1 MATYTSKK
9 AYMYGTGRRKSSV
22 ARVHLFPNGTGSII
36 VNGRPLDDYF
46 GLETLKLIVRQPFA
60 ATDTMG
66 KFDVEAT
73 VTGGGVTGQAGA
85 IRHGIARALLQV
97 EDSYRA
103 PLKAAGLLAF
113 AALGGD
119 GMRGSIRRVRPG
131 MLVRAEVEGVIVLF
145 GDLVVRF
152 FRVRDFKTP
161 KNPGNS
167 TVSGVFLYP
176 EFCMD
181 WSVLMEFE
189 RKSMGLQWPNC

>member
-1 MATYTSKK
+1 MIKLEHISKTFGDTGDGVHAVKDVSLEIGDGEIFGIIGFSGAGKSTLVRCINLLEQPTS
-9 AYMYGTGRRKSSV
+9 
-22 ARVHLFPNGTGSII
+22 GSIT

-103 PLKAAGLLAF
+103 PLKAAGLLT
-113 AALGGD
+113 
-119 GMRGSIRRVRPG
+119 
-131 MLVRAEVEGVIVLF
+131 
-145 GDLVVRF
+145 
-152 FRVRDFKTP
+152 RDPRMK
-161 KNPGNS
+161 
-167 TVSGVFLYP
+167 
-176 EFCMD
+176 
-181 WSVLMEFE
+181 E
-189 RKSMGLQWPNC
+189 RKKYGLKAARRAPQFSKR